1 MTDCEH
7 EADHT
12 IRVALCGLPTMLEEI
27 VSRLVNDV
35 DGIRVVARLDP
46 SADLAED
53 FERSNAH
60 VLICALG
67 EDEMGLRW
75 RDCVQRRPL
84 PAVLNL
90 GADARDGHVY
100 ALRAYDHPLDA
111 LSAASLLD
119 ALHALTAGRVA

>member
-1 MTDCEH
+1 VTDAEH
-7 EADHT
+7 ETDLP
-12 IRVALCGLPTMLEEI
+12 IRVALCGLPTMMDDI
-27 VSRLVNDV
+27 VSLLVQDV
-35 DGIRVVARLDP
+35 EGIRVVARLHP

-53 FERSNAH
+53 FERSHAD

-67 EDEMGLRW
+67 EMEMGLRW
-75 RDCVQRRPL
+75 LDCVHRRPL

-111 LSAASLLD
+111 LSAVSLLD
-119 ALHALTAGRVA
+119 ALRALIAGHAA